1 MRKILAPLLRF
12 WIFWKWLDRSTC
24 KAGKTAEPAE
34 DCSGVGPGA
43 WDGGEG
49 CQRQHY
55 VNRIEQVRA
64 INLDAVQAANFVTWI
79 VTQPAEKDGLGACAT
94 QLELEEK
101 LCRIS
106 R

>member
-1 MRKILAPLLRF
+1 M
-12 WIFWKWLDRSTC
+12 
-24 KAGKTAEPAE
+24 
-34 DCSGVGPGA
+34 
-43 WDGGEG
+43 
-49 CQRQHY
+49 
-55 VNRIEQVRA
+55 NRIEQVRA

-79 VTQPAEKDGLGACAT
+79 VAQPAEKDGLGACAT